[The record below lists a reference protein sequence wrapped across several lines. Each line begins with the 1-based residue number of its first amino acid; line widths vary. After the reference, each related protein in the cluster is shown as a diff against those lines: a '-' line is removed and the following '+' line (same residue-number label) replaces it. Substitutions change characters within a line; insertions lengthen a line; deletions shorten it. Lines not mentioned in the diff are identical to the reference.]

1 VLVLGAAA
9 RGPDT
14 GRQLTVPNLRAN
26 MGTAPLLLLAGPTAV
41 GKSEL
46 ALLLA
51 ERLGGEIVSVDSMQ
65 VYRGMDIG
73 TAKPGPAER
82 ARVPHHLLDAVEV
95 SEAFDAARFVSLAGP
110 AISDIQARGRVPIL
124 CGGTG
129 LYFNALLKGLGTAPP
144 TDPAVRAQLEAAPL
158 DELLDE
164 LARSDPATYARID
177 RRNPRRVIR
186 ALEVIRLTG
195 KPYGAQRADWRAP
208 GAATRGF
215 GLLRPPQ
222 QLHQRIEV
230 RVDAMFRAG
239 LVEETRALLARGLG
253 ENQVASQALGYRQV
267 IDHLRGEATLA
278 ETILLVKT
286 RTRQFAK
293 RQMTWFK
300 RQLELEW
307 LDLEDSTDP
316 VSRIAARA
324 QSGS

>member
-1 VLVLGAAA
+1 
-9 RGPDT
+9 
-14 GRQLTVPNLRAN
+14 

-41 GKSEL
+41 GKSEV

-65 VYRGMDIG
+65 VYRGMDVG
-73 TAKPGPAER
+73 TAKPGAVER
-82 ARVPHHLLDAVEV
+82 ARVPHHLLDVVEV
-95 SEAFDAARFVSLAGP
+95 SEAFDAARFVRLAGP
-110 AISDIQARGRVPIL
+110 AISDIQARGRAPIL

-129 LYFNALLKGLGTAPP
+129 LYFNALLKGLGTAPS
-144 TDPAVRAQLEAAPL
+144 TDPAVRAQLEATPL

-164 LARSDPATYARID
+164 LARSDPATFARID

-195 KPYGAQRADWRAP
+195 KPYGGQRADWQAP
-208 GAATRGF
+208 GAATPFLGF
-215 GLLRPPQ
+215 GLLRPLQ
-222 QLHQRIEV
+222 QLRQRIEA

-267 IDHLRGEATLA
+267 IDYLRGEATLE
-278 ETILLVKT
+278 ETVLLVKT

-293 RQMTWFK
+293 RQITWFK